1 MLIMILFTDTCILGD
16 QPGAAFNSMSCDD
29 LMYQSPSYCYQDKV
43 RARCCKS
50 CQKHYTWRKGVCVH
64 AFTIDKLFTQPASH
78 HGLLSATRETPS
90 GWRFAG
96 GSIVARFNELIK
108 KLLIRLMRFRF
119 YSITLLFL
127 FKYMLKANMQI
138 SLHVC
143 TV

>member
-1 MLIMILFTDTCILGD
+1 MVCHVMTSCISRHLIAIRTKYV
-16 QPGAAFNSMSCDD
+16 PGA
-29 LMYQSPSYCYQDKV
+29 V
-43 RARCCKS
+43 RVAK
-50 CQKHYTWRKGVCVH
+50 KHYTWRKGVYVH

-119 YSITLLFL
+119 YSIILLFL
-127 FKYMLKANMQI
+127 FMYMHKANMQI